1 MTLVCTPEIGVA
13 LPPEGLPYPLLKE
26 RAEAACST
34 IDLLLGAGLDPQL
47 LIPTPDDKDVAT
59 AVVEAFAKDENQASQ
74 SLTTGKISTMTPASL
89 LLVKGVLDEFGHAVV
104 EKATHIRHLVTNKL
118 ILESE
123 NPDPKVRIRALELLG
138 KISDVGLF
146 SERTEVTI
154 THQSTDEIK
163 QSLRDKLN
171 KLRAKMDVVDV
182 TPNEPASPAVIDLD
196 EELGIPAPENTPE
209 NAENLQK
216 TPENGGVN

>member
-154 THQSTDEIK
+154 THQSTDELK

-216 TPENGGVN
+216 TDENGGVN